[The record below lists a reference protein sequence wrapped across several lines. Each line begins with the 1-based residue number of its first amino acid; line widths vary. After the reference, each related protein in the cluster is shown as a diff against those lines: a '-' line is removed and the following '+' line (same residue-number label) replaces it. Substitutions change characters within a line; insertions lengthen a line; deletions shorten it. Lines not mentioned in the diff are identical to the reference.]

1 MKQIRR
7 IAVLG
12 TENSHA
18 LAFANLIR
26 TCPEL
31 TLVGAFGA
39 EPAANERFSSTF
51 GVPCVTDPAA
61 FAGRVDGVMV
71 TARNGSAHLELAHP
85 YLTPGTVLFV
95 DKPLCGTAAD
105 AEELLRLVGESGALL
120 SGGSCLQYAPSLLRL
135 RDRVDAARADV
146 IGASFSAPV
155 EMESPYGGFLFYAP
169 HLVQMCLTV
178 LGNGIRAVRAIRQ
191 GDHVTAL
198 LRYDTFCASL
208 FFGCDTYSATVSF
221 RTNTYAGTVRNIP
234 GLYTK
239 EFAVFRAQLN
249 GTRRAVPAGLSD
261 HVRVACAI
269 EESYRTGTDVP
280 LHTIS

>member
-1 MKQIRR
+1 M
-7 IAVLG
+7 
-12 TENSHA
+12 
-18 LAFANLIR
+18 
-26 TCPEL
+26 
-31 TLVGAFGA
+31 
-39 EPAANERFSSTF
+39 
-51 GVPCVTDPAA
+51 
-61 FAGRVDGVMV
+61 
-71 TARNGSAHLELAHP
+71 
-85 YLTPGTVLFV
+85 
-95 DKPLCGTAAD
+95 
-105 AEELLRLVGESGALL
+105 
-120 SGGSCLQYAPSLLRL
+120 
-135 RDRVDAARADV
+135 

-261 HVRVACAI
+261 HVRIACAI
-269 EESYRTGTDVP
+269 EESYRTGTDIP